1 MVRSISLRKFAIR
14 IIQSGMPS
22 PIGEIMALD
31 LKLTG
36 KKVLITGASEGIGRA
51 IAERM
56 GAEGCHLYLAARSE
70 KNLAAVRDGILAK
83 SKVTVRVFPLDL
95 SLSASHK
102 ILAESCADADILVN
116 NAGST
121 PNGRIA
127 SIDEAT
133 LRKAFDLKI
142 FGYFNL
148 CRAFYG
154 YMSSRRS
161 GVIVNIIGTGG
172 ERPVANYVAG
182 GMGNAAVMALTRAL
196 GGDSHKDGV
205 RVVGINPGPV
215 ATERV
220 VKMFKKEARDRF
232 NDESRHGE
240 FVKDL
245 PFGRPATVEE
255 IADMTAF
262 LASDL
267 SAYTTGTIVTIDGG
281 MIYGG
286 TLF

>member
-1 MVRSISLRKFAIR
+1 
-14 IIQSGMPS
+14 
-22 PIGEIMALD
+22 MALE

-36 KKVLITGASEGIGRA
+36 KRVLITGASEGIGRA
-51 IAERM
+51 IAQRM
-56 GAEGCHLYLAARSE
+56 GAEGCDLYLAARSRE
-70 KNLAAVRDGILAK
+70 KLEAVRDAVLAER
-83 SKVTVRVFPLDL
+83 KVSVQLFPLDL
-95 SLSASHK
+95 SLSENHHL
-102 ILAESCADADILVN
+102 LAERCADADILVN
-116 NAGST
+116 NAGAT

-127 SIDEAT
+127 GIDEAA
-133 LRKAFDLKI
+133 LRKAFDLKV

-154 YMSSRRS
+154 YMSKRRS
-161 GVIVNIIGTGG
+161 GVIVNIIGNGG

-196 GGDSHKDGV
+196 GGDSHRDGV

-220 VKMFKKEARDRF
+220 VKMFKREARERWG
-232 NDESRHGE
+232 DESRYGE
-240 FVKDL
+240 FFGGL
-245 PFGRPATVEE
+245 AFGRAATVEE

>member
-1 MVRSISLRKFAIR
+1 
-14 IIQSGMPS
+14 
-22 PIGEIMALD
+22 MALE
-31 LKLTG
+31 LNLAG

-51 IAERM
+51 IARRM

-70 KNLAAVRDGILAK
+70 KNLAAVRDEIEAR
-83 SKVTVRVFPLDL
+83 SKVAVKIFPLDL
-95 SLSASHK
+95 SASKSHA
-102 ILAESCADADILVN
+102 ILAEECADADVLVN

-121 PNGRIA
+121 PNGRIE
-127 SIDEAT
+127 SIDEAA
-133 LRKAFDLKI
+133 LRKAFDLKV

-154 YMSSRRS
+154 FMSKRRS
-161 GVIVNIIGTGG
+161 GVIVTIIGNGG

-220 VKMFKKEARDRF
+220 VKMFKKEASDRF
-232 NDESRHGE
+232 GDESRHGE
-240 FVKDL
+240 FVKGL
-245 PFGRPATVEE
+245 PFGRSATVEE

-267 SAYTTGTIVTIDGG
+267 SSYTTGTIVTIDGG